1 MKNDPVSLIDQT
13 PMGKAQIGVVLLCI
27 LLNALDGFD
36 VLSIA
41 FASPGIA
48 EEFTINRAV
57 LGVVL
62 AMELIGMCVG
72 SVILGNLADN
82 LGRRPVI
89 LGCLVVMALGMYFA
103 GGAQSVNELSF
114 HRFYTGLG
122 IGGMLAT
129 TNAMV
134 AEFSNLKHR
143 SLCVMLMAGGY
154 PLGVVIGGSVASGLL
169 VHDTWRAI
177 FEFGA
182 IATVAFLPVVW
193 FFLPESVAYHT
204 IKRGKDSLLKI
215 NACLKQMG
223 KEGVDS
229 LPDVTDKAKTS
240 IFELFKPA
248 RLRIT
253 IVLTIAYFMH
263 IMTLYFLLK
272 WTPKIVVD
280 MGYSASSAGGVLVWA
295 NVGMLTG
302 SILFGLLSSRIATR
316 KLMSFA
322 LVMSSVMIYIF
333 GKGYSELAQL
343 SMVAGITGFFINGG
357 VVGLYAL
364 LAEYYPDNLRASG
377 TGFSIG
383 VGRGAE
389 PYCSGCLIY
398 GRLWPFGGGFVYGF
412 WLGLCRY
419 RAYFLKSQIS
429 PGKSH
434 AMKLVCRKTISMVC
448 QYDGTIKMLS
458 CFV

>member
-1 MKNDPVSLIDQT
+1 
-13 PMGKAQIGVVLLCI
+13 MGKAQIVVVLLCI

-48 EEFTINRAV
+48 EEFAISRAV

-89 LGCLVVMALGMYFA
+89 LGCLVVMAVGMYFS
-103 GGAQSVNELSF
+103 GGAQSVNELSV
-114 HRFYTGLG
+114 HRLYTGLG

-182 IATVAFLPVVW
+182 IATIAVLPLVW

-204 IKRGKDSLLKI
+204 TKRGKDALIKI
-215 NACLKQMG
+215 NACLNQMG
-223 KEGVDS
+223 KDGVDS
-229 LPDVTDKAKTS
+229 LPEVTDKVKTS
-240 IFELFKPA
+240 IIELFKPA
-248 RLRIT
+248 MLRTT
-253 IVLTIAYFMH
+253 IVLTMAYFMH

-280 MGYSASSAGGVLVWA
+280 MGYSASSAGSVLVWA

-302 SILFGLLSSRIATR
+302 SIMFGLLSSRISIR
-316 KLMSFA
+316 KLMSVA
-322 LVMSSVMIYIF
+322 LVMSSIMIYIF

-383 VGRGAE
+383 VGRGGAALS
-389 PYCSGCLIY
+389 PIAAGILFTAGYGLSVVALFMAFGSVFAAIVLI
-398 GRLWPFGGGFVYGF
+398 
-412 WLGLCRY
+412 
-419 RAYFLKSQIS
+419 FLKASWRQDSVI
-429 PGKSH
+429 G
-434 AMKLVCRKTISMVC
+434 
-448 QYDGTIKMLS
+448 
-458 CFV
+458 